1 MNETMRR
8 EIVGQPDLLTR
19 LLPALRAAVEGLT
32 LSTGRI
38 FSGGCGDSAFAAGA
52 AAGLFAAA
60 GIDYRPA
67 SAMDLAFH
75 APLAPGDLVVLM
87 SISGGTRRTVQAAR
101 RSRAAGAR
109 TLAVT
114 CNAESPLARTC
125 DQCLILPFT
134 PLSRRT
140 PHTADYLA
148 TLLALA
154 VLAERCGG
162 RRNDAL
168 DRLPDVLAEVVDRT
182 GAGAAALVRAA
193 PSAAGV
199 AKLFILGQGPN
210 LATAH
215 YIAAKFHEAGGLAGL
230 AGETENFVHGMNF
243 MVEPQDVVCVI
254 GGDGPGA
261 FRAAELLP
269 GLTGLCR
276 QVVAIGGDGE
286 PLDDV
291 ITLAWPS
298 LRSSLSVF
306 PAAVIGQ
313 VLCLAWATAFRLD
326 VEAPRAGR
334 PGGDLHM
341 NVQRAWMTQT
351 PDGSTP

>member
-38 FSGGCGDSAFAAGA
+38 FAGGCGDSAFAAGA

-75 APLAPGDLVVLM
+75 ASLAPGDLVVLM

-101 RSRAAGAR
+101 CSRAAGAR

-114 CNAESPLARTC
+114 CDAESALARGC

-154 VLAERCGG
+154 VLAERCSG

-168 DRLPDVLAEVVDRT
+168 DRLPDVLAEVIDRT

-193 PSAAGV
+193 DGA
-199 AKLFILGQGPN
+199 AKLFILGQGSN

-215 YIAAKFHEAGGLAGL
+215 YIAAKLHEAGGLTGL

-269 GLTGLCR
+269 GLTRLCR
-276 QVVAIGGDGE
+276 QVVAIGGDGK

-291 ITLAWPS
+291 IILAWPS
-298 LRSSLSVF
+298 LCSALSVF

-313 VLCLAWATAFRLD
+313 LLCLAWATALRLD
-326 VEAPRAGR
+326 VEAPRAAR

-341 NVQRAWMTQT
+341 NVQRDWMTQT
-351 PDGSTP
+351 PDGSTR

>member
-19 LLPALRAAVEGLT
+19 LLPALRAAVQELT
-32 LSTGRI
+32 LGTGRI
-38 FSGGCGDSAFAAGA
+38 FAGGCGDSAFAAGA
-52 AAGLFAAA
+52 ATGLFGAA
-60 GIDYRPA
+60 GIDFRPA
-67 SAMDLAFH
+67 SAMELAFH
-75 APLAPGDLVVLM
+75 ASLTQGDLAVLM
-87 SISGGTRRTVQAAR
+87 SISGGTRRTVQAAQ
-101 RSRAAGAR
+101 RSRALGAR

-114 CNAESPLARTC
+114 CDADSALARAC
-125 DQCLILPFT
+125 DQCLVLPFT

-154 VLAERCGG
+154 VLAERCCG
-162 RRNDAL
+162 RRNEAL
-168 DRLPDVLAEVVDRT
+168 DRLPDILANVIERS
-182 GAGAAALVRAA
+182 GAAA
-193 PSAAGV
+193 AGLAGTGDGA
-199 AKLFILGQGPN
+199 AKLFVLGQGPN
-210 LATAH
+210 LANAH
-215 YIAAKFHEAGGLAGL
+215 YIAAKFHEAGGLTAL

-243 MVEPQDVVCVI
+243 MVEPCDTVCVI

-269 GLTGLCR
+269 GLIRLCR
-276 QVVAIGGDGE
+276 HVVAIGGDA
-286 PLDDV
+286 DV
-291 ITLAWPS
+291 PAGAAALRWPQ
-298 LRSSLSVF
+298 LPPALSVF

-313 VLCLAWATAFRLD
+313 CLCLAWATTRGLD

-341 NVQRAWMTQT
+341 DVQRTWMTRT
-351 PDGSTP
+351 ADGLSR